1 MSSFATHPFQVDQKR
16 RGDFQWHAMTF
27 LVWRRTVLTGSAV
40 ARQHKLALLTRDPT
54 DPIKIGTLRRS
65 CILQIGSASCCW
77 DKSLSF
83 CPYYFGGLGGPGSPG
98 GPSRQGGGPS
108 PQPVGMFSRATGA
121 AKTPKMADPRPLKII
136 TILRA
141 PKRAAT

>member
-1 MSSFATHPFQVDQKR
+1 MCLFATHPFQVDQKR
-16 RGDFQWHAMTF
+16 RGDSQWHAMTF
-27 LVWRRTVLTGSAV
+27 LVWCWTVLTGSAV

-83 CPYYFGGLGGPGSPG
+83 CSYYFGGLGGPGTPG

-108 PQPVGMFSRATGA
+108 PQPVGMFSRTAGA
-121 AKTPKMADPRPLKII
+121 AKTPKMTDPRPVKII
-136 TILRA
+136 TILRT
-141 PKRAAT
+141 PKRSAT